1 MVQSFVLLAFVRNKI
16 WFRHLSWHNWAKVL
30 LGIKNGFA
38 DKSAIAVQL
47 NLSKMTGVDIVFRT
61 KSKTHVYTVTMY
73 TGLNS
78 GSGRIVY
85 RSRTQEGFETT
96 MKLIEFTKIDLEQ
109 QDINHELLKLIRSK
123 VDTEFV

>member
-1 MVQSFVLLAFVRNKI
+1 
-16 WFRHLSWHNWAKVL
+16 
-30 LGIKNGFA
+30 
-38 DKSAIAVQL
+38 
-47 NLSKMTGVDIVFRT
+47 
-61 KSKTHVYTVTMY
+61 MY

-85 RSRTQEGFETT
+85 RSRTQDGFETT
-96 MKLIEFTKIDLEQ
+96 MKLIEFTKIDLEE